1 MYPILGQRHLNGR
14 IILCSTKYVHPIK
27 SRSVPADEFGSSAAC
42 ILISNTFQPY
52 VLHKY
57 GKDPIIASRS
67 QSGHDTKHLRSLLHQ
82 RYNCQKKGVTEQ
94 KKGTKTKIVF
104 PFGLRRSSHPKSLSL
119 QHVLCCCGILVG
131 YVEIKLPRIK
141 NRIWINHE
149 LRIQNQPPWPP
160 RPPRSPSWFIQWMF
174 GGL

>member
-1 MYPILGQRHLNGR
+1 MITKKQKAKKTCSISGLTCKGMYPILGQRHLNGR

-42 ILISNTFQPY
+42 ILLSNTFQPY

-82 RYNCQKKGVTEQ
+82 RYNCQKKGESQ
-94 KKGTKTKIVF
+94 SKKGDEDQDSFPLRPSSSVPPKVIVVTTCTMLLWNF
-104 PFGLRRSSHPKSLSL
+104 SR
-119 QHVLCCCGILVG
+119 VCG
-131 YVEIKLPRIK
+131 
-141 NRIWINHE
+141 N
-149 LRIQNQPPWPP
+149 
-160 RPPRSPSWFIQWMF
+160 
-174 GGL
+174 

>member
-1 MYPILGQRHLNGR
+1 MITKKQKAEKTCSISGLTCKGMYPILGQRHLNGR

-94 KKGTKTKIVF
+94 KRG
-104 PFGLRRSSHPKSLSL
+104 RR
-119 QHVLCCCGILVG
+119 
-131 YVEIKLPRIK
+131 PR
-141 NRIWINHE
+141 
-149 LRIQNQPPWPP
+149 QF
-160 RPPRSPSWFIQWMF
+160 SPSAFVVRPTQSHCRYNMCYAAVEFQSGMWKLSSQGSKIGSELTMN
-174 GGL
+174 

>member
-1 MYPILGQRHLNGR
+1 MCPILGQRHLNGR

-42 ILISNTFQPY
+42 ILLSNTFQPY

-82 RYNCQKKGVTEQ
+82 RYNCQKKGESQ
-94 KKGTKTKIVF
+94 SKKGDEDQDSFPLRPSSFVPPKVIVVTTCAM
-104 PFGLRRSSHPKSLSL
+104 LLWNSSR
-119 QHVLCCCGILVG
+119 VCG
-131 YVEIKLPRIK
+131 
-141 NRIWINHE
+141 N
-149 LRIQNQPPWPP
+149 
-160 RPPRSPSWFIQWMF
+160 
-174 GGL
+174 